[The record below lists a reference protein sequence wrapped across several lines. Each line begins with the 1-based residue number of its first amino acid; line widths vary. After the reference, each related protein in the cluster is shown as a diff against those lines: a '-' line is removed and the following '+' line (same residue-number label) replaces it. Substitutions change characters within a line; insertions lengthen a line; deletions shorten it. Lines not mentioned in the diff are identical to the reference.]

1 MRWVDLLTWLSCPS
15 FPFPHWFII
24 TDQIHFQFFHL
35 FGTGIDCGWGPFL
48 GFGSGGWS
56 RGRHLSL
63 ETAGLGHS
71 QLMLVVVVSDDESLS
86 MVMMYVRLWLCNKGY
101 LGHTVL
107 KNNMDNGLLVI
118 VYTLCNP
125 SGPVF
130 NSHYNLFF
138 FLILNIK

>member
-1 MRWVDLLTWLSCPS
+1 M
-15 FPFPHWFII
+15 
-24 TDQIHFQFFHL
+24 
-35 FGTGIDCGWGPFL
+35 
-48 GFGSGGWS
+48 GG
-56 RGRHLSL
+56 HLSSQ
-63 ETAGLGHS
+63 TAGLGHS
-71 QLMLVVVVSDDESLS
+71 QLMLVVAVSDDELLS

-107 KNNMDNGLLVI
+107 KNNMDNGLLAI